1 MLCADVPS
9 AAYLDPCI
17 WQQAI
22 PVTVSTGTTMQTVV
36 LTKGVFLK
44 VRANDPMR
52 LLPQVVDG
60 PWTVR
65 KLLVGVTYA
74 NGAYRGARNTG
85 VDATGQD
92 YRLIIPTG
100 VPFNL
105 WLFSTDVVL
114 TDASGARVD
123 TSGSQI
129 SFQAAAGQDQIF
141 TFTVS
146 GPATQAHAN

>member
-1 MLCADVPS
+1 MDDQ
-9 AAYLDPCI
+9 AAVAVQY
-17 WQQAI
+17 A
-22 PVTVSTGTTMQTVV
+22 
-36 LTKGVFLK
+36 
-44 VRANDPMR
+44 A
-52 LLPQVVDG
+52 QVVERAG
-60 PWTVR
+60 
-65 KLLVGVTYA
+65 
-74 NGAYRGARNTG
+74 GARNTG

-129 SFQAAAGQDQIF
+129 SFQAGGR
-141 TFTVS
+141 S
-146 GPATQAHAN
+146 GSNLHIHGFGACNPSSC